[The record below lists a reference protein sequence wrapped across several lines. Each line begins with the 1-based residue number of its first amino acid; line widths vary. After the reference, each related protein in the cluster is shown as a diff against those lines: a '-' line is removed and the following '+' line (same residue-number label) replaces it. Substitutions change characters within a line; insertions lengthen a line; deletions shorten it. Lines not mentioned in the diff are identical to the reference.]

1 MRLAHLYAS
10 LHARSR
16 CLSNPTMW
24 RSLLPLFCLRIYN
37 RNRII
42 LSMVFGT
49 FGGWRARSTVW
60 SCMGSWVVFSHYGQK
75 QANDGL
81 HFHLIEYHSKNILRR
96 FCSNVMKQTHL
107 TGCRHWSTKTFLFN
121 IKHSNKMKIFN
132 EHTLITI
139 IGPTALIS
147 YARSKDD
154 FSTLVNVVSVL
165 QIEEY
170 DWLPGFNRKSKIM

>member
-1 MRLAHLYAS
+1 MGGGQGQQFDPVWVHELYF
-10 LHARSR
+10 
-16 CLSNPTMW
+16 PIMD
-24 RSLLPLFCLRIYN
+24 
-37 RNRII
+37 RN
-42 LSMVFGT
+42 
-49 FGGWRARSTVW
+49 
-60 SCMGSWVVFSHYGQK
+60 K
-75 QANDGL
+75 QMMDYI
-81 HFHLIEYHSKNILRR
+81 FHLIEYHSKNILQR

-170 DWLPGFNRKSKIM
+170 D